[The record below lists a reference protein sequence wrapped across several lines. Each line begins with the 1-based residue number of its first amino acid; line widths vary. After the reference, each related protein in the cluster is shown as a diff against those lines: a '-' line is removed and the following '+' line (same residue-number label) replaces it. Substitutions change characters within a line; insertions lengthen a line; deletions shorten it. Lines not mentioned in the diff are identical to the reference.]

1 VIVAHP
7 DDESLWC
14 GGWILQRPDWD
25 WFVLTLCRASDAE
38 RARKFESVLRYLG
51 ATGAMGDLDDAPAQ
65 VPLDPELVR
74 DEIFE
79 ALPRRDFDVILT
91 HGPHGEYTRHL
102 RHEECSRAVVS
113 LWTDGRLKTQEMKRF
128 AYRDRGPGTLPEVRP
143 DADERYTLDA
153 LRNAGAIVFTA
164 GLSRGVPNDLLLS
177 FGLPVVQ
184 HVHPAVAPL
193 TMVQTCYGLIEC
205 VAGRRGWDP
214 DQPPHLF
221 KVTRTR

>member
-1 VIVAHP
+1 VPKAVVIVAHP

-128 AYRDRGPGTLPEVRP
+128 AYHDRGPGTLPEVRP

-153 LRNAGAIVFTA
+153 ETFARKLHIMIALYGFAPASWEARATPATEGFYCSALPTDVSRSAIPEGA
-164 GLSRGVPNDLLLS
+164 
-177 FGLPVVQ
+177 
-184 HVHPAVAPL
+184 
-193 TMVQTCYGLIEC
+193 E
-205 VAGRRGWDP
+205 
-214 DQPPHLF
+214 
-221 KVTRTR
+221 